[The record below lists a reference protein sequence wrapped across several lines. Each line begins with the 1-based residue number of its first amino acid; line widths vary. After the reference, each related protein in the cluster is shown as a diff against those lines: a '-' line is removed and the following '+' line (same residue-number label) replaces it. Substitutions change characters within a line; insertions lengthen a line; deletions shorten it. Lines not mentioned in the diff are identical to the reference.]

1 MEEKYMLKEESDT
14 AHSSVSM
21 PPSFKLNVSAAAM
34 SIVERVSGGRG
45 WLLSHES
52 FLEELYSKP
61 HTSYLGLKPLRG
73 IFDVR
78 TPFRM
83 DAEAEKVA
91 ASGSQ
96 EADEEPRKK
105 KRKKSDSADTFP
117 QEKQRCEEFLGAVEH
132 KFEPPP
138 SQDVIAENNKP
149 VRELVKRLQ
158 SLNKDIYAPMSNTS
172 LSSEIE
178 VIGEK
183 RYVLPAGSEYHLG
196 DADDLL
202 GWMVEARREVKDCS
216 YFLPLYHK

>member
-1 MEEKYMLKEESDT
+1 MLKEESDT

-52 FLEELYSKP
+52 FLQEVYSQP

-117 QEKQRCEEFLGAVEH
+117 QEKQRCEEFLGAIEQ

-138 SQDVIAENNKP
+138 SRDVIAENNRP

-158 SLNKDIYAPMSNTS
+158 SEDKDIDAPISETS
-172 LSSEIE
+172 LSSEIKM
-178 VIGEK
+178 IGGK
-183 RYVLPAGSEYHLG
+183 RYVLPAGSELHLG
-196 DADDLL
+196 DAADLL
-202 GWMVEARREVKDCS
+202 CWMVEAGREVNDYS
-216 YFLPLYHK
+216 IHTFLPLYHKC

>member
-1 MEEKYMLKEESDT
+1 
-14 AHSSVSM
+14 
-21 PPSFKLNVSAAAM
+21 M

-52 FLEELYSKP
+52 FLEEVYSKR
-61 HTSYLGLKPLRG
+61 HTSYLGLKPLRR

-83 DAEAEKVA
+83 DAEAAKVA
-91 ASGSQ
+91 ASGNQ

-105 KRKKSDSADTFP
+105 KRKKSDSAVTFP

-138 SQDVIAENNKP
+138 SRDVIAENNKP

-158 SLNKDIYAPMSNTS
+158 SVDKDINGPISNTS

-178 VIGEK
+178 IIGDK
-183 RYVLPAGSEYHLG
+183 RYAVPAGSEFHLG
-196 DADDLL
+196 DAADLL
-202 GWMVEARREVKDCS
+202 GWMVEAGREGKDCS
-216 YFLPLYHK
+216 YFLPSSHYIIIHK

>member
-1 MEEKYMLKEESDT
+1 
-14 AHSSVSM
+14 
-21 PPSFKLNVSAAAM
+21 
-34 SIVERVSGGRG
+34 
-45 WLLSHES
+45 
-52 FLEELYSKP
+52 
-61 HTSYLGLKPLRG
+61 
-73 IFDVR
+73 
-78 TPFRM
+78 M

-91 ASGSQ
+91 ASGSR

-105 KRKKSDSADTFP
+105 KRKKSDSGDTFP

-196 DADDLL
+196 DA
-202 GWMVEARREVKDCS
+202 
-216 YFLPLYHK
+216 